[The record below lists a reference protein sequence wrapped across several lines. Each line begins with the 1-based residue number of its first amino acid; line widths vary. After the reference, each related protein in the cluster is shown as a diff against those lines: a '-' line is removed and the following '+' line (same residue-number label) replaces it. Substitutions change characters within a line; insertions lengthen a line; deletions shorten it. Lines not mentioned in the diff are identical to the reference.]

1 MLWYLLDVNL
11 IYQFCF
17 NVIISWLKIISRMAR
32 NFYFQK
38 IGFPLSENWFIILYI
53 LYVITKAMCPPG
65 YHRNGFVVT
74 HAFRNVIYGYTLLVP
89 LNQRVVN
96 KPSKE
101 HNLNGL
107 LILRSILSLL
117 NALCFLGT
125 SIV

>member
-1 MLWYLLDVNL
+1 
-11 IYQFCF
+11 
-17 NVIISWLKIISRMAR
+17 
-32 NFYFQK
+32 
-38 IGFPLSENWFIILYI
+38 
-53 LYVITKAMCPPG
+53 MCPPG